1 MYHLRTALLFLG
13 YLGCLALT
21 DYELVAKSPRLLGC
35 QLPGGL
41 AAATA
46 EHCTCMVHRIG
57 WWPAD
62 RLLHEGEE
70 ALLYYRLLLGPATV
84 AAARPLL
91 QVAQEG

>member
-1 MYHLRTALLFLG
+1 MHQLRSVLLFLG

-46 EHCTCMVHRIG
+46 EHNTRMMHRIG
-57 WWPAD
+57 WRPAD

-70 ALLYYRLLLGPATV
+70 ALLYYRLLLGPAAV
-84 AAARPLL
+84 AAA
-91 QVAQEG
+91 